1 MFHENILKQAKAN
14 QYFRKVLVTGK
25 HSQVVLMSIEVNE
38 DIGLETHKE
47 VDQIIIIA
55 DGKCKVLLNGEES
68 IASEGFLVFV
78 QAGTKHNFIN
88 IDNKPLKL
96 FTVYAPAQHKDGTIH
111 KTKADAENEEEL
123 Y

>member
-1 MFHENILKQAKAN
+1 MFHENILKQAQAN
-14 QYFRKVLVTGK
+14 QYFRKVLVTGE
-25 HSQVVLMSIEVNE
+25 HSQVVLMSIEVNQ
-38 DIGLETHKE
+38 DIGLETHK

-78 QAGTKHNFIN
+78 PAGTKHNFIN